1 MELKYPHLFSPLRVK
16 NKVLKNRI
24 ITGPSN
30 HCLQGNEN
38 YPTEQSMVYYA
49 MKAKGGAALVL
60 PGSVRVDRGL
70 YDPRATQQK
79 IWNQFNLYDRYAW
92 RYFKQ
97 NTDIIHHF
105 GALAGIEFHQMPF
118 GGYEAADMSWRTVFA
133 VSRQEGPDGLI
144 AEEMPEYEMERLAGD
159 YADLAA
165 LAKMVGY
172 DYVLIHMGHGMQL
185 AQFLSPRANKRIDKY
200 GGSPENRER
209 FPLMILEKVRE
220 KVGDDLLLDLRVSA
234 DEGVGEGPGFD
245 IDDCIHFLE
254 RAQKYVDFV
263 HISSGDSHN
272 PLNMLRNDKSYFGE
286 DIPYAKYATAV
297 KKSGRI
303 HVPVLSVTGYDDPAD
318 GERMLAEG
326 NCDGIVIARGLI
338 ADPNM
343 PNKAKAGQSGD
354 IRPCLYCNNCLD
366 EHRTH
371 HFFSCTVNPHIG
383 REHHFPYII
392 SPTTEPKKVVVVGG
406 GPGGM
411 QAAITAAERGH
422 RVTLVEQ
429 RDRLG
434 GAMTVSENFPLKRHM
449 KKYLEYM
456 VRQVKKMGVQ
466 VVLNTRATPEYL
478 SGLGADSI
486 ISAIGAEP
494 VVPPI
499 PGIRSNRV
507 ITALEAFEHTDK
519 VGQKTVIIGGGDV
532 GCETGI
538 YLGRQGHQV
547 TIIEISPVLAPEAF
561 KNIRR
566 SLIHAVTSVAEV
578 KLGCTCTGVSDT
590 GVTCVDAEG
599 MELALEADTVILAAG
614 MKARLDESETFRA
627 CAFDF
632 RAAGDCREAR
642 NIKWAVREGFD
653 AAVQL

>member
-1 MELKYPHLFSPLRVK
+1 MDLKYPHLFSPLRVK

-24 ITGPSN
+24 LTGPSN
-30 HCLQGNEN
+30 HCLQGDEN
-38 YPTEQSMVYYA
+38 YPTEQSMIYYA
-49 MKAKGGAALVL
+49 MKAKGGAAVVL

-70 YDPRATQQK
+70 YDPRASKQT

-92 RYFKQ
+92 RYFTQ

-118 GGYEAADMSWRTVFA
+118 GGYNASDMAWRTIFA

-159 YADLAA
+159 YAELAA
-165 LAKMVGY
+165 IAKHVGY

-185 AQFLSPRANKRIDKY
+185 AQFLSPRANKRTDKY

-209 FPLMILEKVRE
+209 FPMMILEKVRE

-234 DEGVGEGPGFD
+234 DEGLGEGPGFG

-254 RAQKYVDFV
+254 RAQAYVDFV
-263 HISSGDSHN
+263 HISSGDGHN
-272 PLNMLRNDKSYFGE
+272 PLNMLRNDKSYFG
-286 DIPYAKYATAV
+286 DDTPYAKYATAV

-303 HVPVLSVTGYDDPAD
+303 HVPVLSVTGYDDPED

-338 ADPNM
+338 ADPDM
-343 PNKAKAGQSGD
+343 PNKAKAGRDED

-366 EHRTH
+366 DHRNSH
-371 HFFSCTVNPHIG
+371 YFSCTVNPHIG

-392 SPTTEPKKVVVVGG
+392 NPSAEPKKVVVVGG

-411 QAAITAAERGH
+411 QAAITAAQRGH
-422 RVTLVEQ
+422 QVTLVEK
-429 RDRLG
+429 RNRLG
-434 GAMTVSENFPLKRHM
+434 GTLTISEHFPLKRHM
-449 KKYLEYM
+449 KRYMEYLI
-456 VRQVKKMGVQ
+456 RQVEKLGVQ
-466 VVLNTRATPEYL
+466 VVLNMEATPEYL
-478 SGLGADSI
+478 NGLGADSV

-494 VVPPI
+494 VVPSI
-499 PGIRSNRV
+499 PGVEGGNV
-507 ITALEAFEHTDK
+507 ISATEAFEHTDR
-519 VGQKTVIIGGGDV
+519 VGRRVVIIGGGDV

-538 YLGRQGHQV
+538 YLGRLGRQV
-547 TIIEISPVLAPEAF
+547 TVLELSPVLVPHAF
-561 KNIRR
+561 KNIRN
-566 SLIHAVTSVAEV
+566 SLIHEVTSAADV
-578 KLGCTCTGVSDT
+578 KLSCQCTAVEPEGVLYT
-590 GVTCVDAEG
+590 DAEG
-599 MELALEADTVILAAG
+599 VEHLAEADTVVLAAG
-614 MKARLDESETFRA
+614 MRAKLDESERFRA
-627 CAFDF
+627 CAYDF
-632 RAAGDCREAR
+632 RPVGDCNQAR
-642 NIKWAVREGFD
+642 NIKFAVREGFD